1 MKPCFLSGVFLYP
14 DPYTLSYYLD
24 IATFL
29 NKIFHI
35 YLYMKSK
42 YGILNMM
49 IIFVIYDVSSSDFF
63 LLLLDTKTCSF
74 KEKMNCIIVDDDKL
88 SCKLLEGY
96 VSKSSSLTLIGI
108 YSDSVLARNEL
119 SKRHD
124 IDLIFLDIRMPEM
137 DGFDFIG
144 SLEVPPN
151 IIIVSSAEEFALKA
165 FDFNVVDYLLKPVSY
180 SRFCK
185 AIDKTIR
192 YFARKETPNTGDEE
206 IFIKKGSSLVKL
218 KLKEI
223 IFVEALENYVT
234 LNTKEERFTIHFTMK
249 AIENQLPSGI
259 FIRVHRSFII
269 NKSMIQ
275 AIKEN
280 SLDLVVGDT
289 VKTIP
294 VGKSFRDFL
303 LNDINV
309 MAR

>member
-1 MKPCFLSGVFLYP
+1 
-14 DPYTLSYYLD
+14 
-24 IATFL
+24 
-29 NKIFHI
+29 
-35 YLYMKSK
+35 
-42 YGILNMM
+42 
-49 IIFVIYDVSSSDFF
+49 
-63 LLLLDTKTCSF
+63 
-74 KEKMNCIIVDDDKL
+74 MNCIIVDDDKL

-96 VSKSSSLTLIGI
+96 VNKYSSLNLLGVYNDPI
-108 YSDSVLARNEL
+108 SARNEM
-119 SKRHD
+119 SKFKD
-124 IDLIFLDIRMPEM
+124 IDLILLDVKMPEM

-144 SLEVPPN
+144 SLDHPPN
-151 IIIVSSAEEFALKA
+151 IIIVSGGGEFALKA
-165 FDFNVVDYLLKPVSY
+165 FDFNVVDFLLKPISY

-192 YFARKETPNTGDEE
+192 YFATPREIITTGDEE

-223 IFVEALENYVT
+223 VFVEALENYVT
-234 LNTKEERFTIHFTMK
+234 LNTNADKFTIHFTMK

-275 AIKEN
+275 AIKDN
-280 SLDLVVGDT
+280 SLDITIGNSL
-289 VKTIP
+289 KNIP
-294 VGKSFRDFL
+294 VGKSFKDSL